1 MVTERELHMAI
12 TEVATN
18 NAPQALGAYS
28 QAVTVNGFVFVSG
41 QLETGEL
48 AGTTPALQTHQA
60 MKNISAI
67 LEAAGSSLDKVVRA
81 TIYMKNASDFAEVNE
96 VYAQYF
102 AGENAVKPARVAFG
116 SNVIPKPGAVVEID
130 AIAVVE

>member
-1 MVTERELHMAI
+1 MAI

-41 QLETGEL
+41 QLGIDPETGEL